1 MLFSLGR
8 HSFGVWSEG
17 DSAGLRCVAMN
28 VRIMNPPYFLLV
40 LIS

>member
-1 MLFSLGR
+1 LKR

-17 DSAGLRCVAMN
+17 DSAGLWCVAMN
-28 VRIMNPPYFLLV
+28 TRIMNPPYLSLA